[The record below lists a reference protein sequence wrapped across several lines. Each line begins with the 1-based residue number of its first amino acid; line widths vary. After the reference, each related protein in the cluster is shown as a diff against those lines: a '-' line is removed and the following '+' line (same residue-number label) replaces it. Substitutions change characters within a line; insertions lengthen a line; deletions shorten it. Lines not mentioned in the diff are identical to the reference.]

1 MPDAELF
8 SAAEK
13 GKLRDRG
20 ELKRQVTRMLADP
33 RAKRFSASFSAQ
45 WLHLRKVGMFPPD
58 KRIYGNYDQ
67 HLEKSMIGET
77 QSFFQE
83 VLEQELTLREFIDS
97 DWTMLNPRL
106 AKFYGIE
113 NITKDEFQRVAL
125 KADSHRGGLL
135 THASILSLTSDGT
148 RHRPVHRGVWLSET
162 ILGKTPP
169 PPPVNVNP
177 VEPNPVDQAKATLRM
192 KLDAHKHDA
201 RCASCHRKIDPLGF
215 AFDNF
220 NAIGEWRTHEKV
232 AGTGADPIVDAS
244 GELPDGRKFK
254 NAKEFKQL
262 LLADLD
268 AFNETFIEKMAVYG
282 LRRTITIDDHEDL
295 ELIARISREKD
306 YRVRDIVEAFV
317 LSDLFQKR

>member
-1 MPDAELF
+1 
-8 SAAEK
+8 
-13 GKLRDRG
+13 
-20 ELKRQVTRMLADP
+20 
-33 RAKRFSASFSAQ
+33 
-45 WLHLRKVGMFPPD
+45 
-58 KRIYGNYDQ
+58 
-67 HLEKSMIGET
+67 
-77 QSFFQE
+77 
-83 VLEQELTLREFIDS
+83 
-97 DWTMLNPRL
+97 
-106 AKFYGIE
+106 
-113 NITKDEFQRVAL
+113 
-125 KADSHRGGLL
+125 
-135 THASILSLTSDGT
+135 
-148 RHRPVHRGVWLSET
+148 
-162 ILGKTPP
+162 
-169 PPPVNVNP
+169 
-177 VEPNPVDQAKATLRM
+177 M